1 MMNLA
6 EDSGFLPNWVKR
18 RRHLAV
24 EQMQSGFGSSFVDLR
39 QTRNIL
45 VMGVLGLMAAW
56 AWGADSDEVI
66 GDQDGVVRVELSN
79 GLEVVVVP
87 TGEGSDGQGD
97 GSDGRGGGDDVQ
109 IWLIVRAGSM
119 YETDQE
125 RGAAMVIQR
134 AIVAGTARFSGDE
147 IAEIL
152 HASDLGGGHQA
163 GWFVGFDHGAYMG
176 QVDRGD
182 GQAFERVL
190 AFFGEVLDGASLVL
204 DEKRVQQIIAELI
217 EEVEDESSPQMRSR
231 ARWLPRLM
239 KGTLFGDRLPR
250 ARIEEL
256 RELKPQQVR
265 GFGDRLYHPGQ
276 AVVLV
281 VGDVDAQGIAQQVD
295 QALGSVARGQRD
307 VMVDGRIKI
316 DVSMRAVFDDELGL
330 EKHQGA
336 MIWFRDRDDG
346 AEDRWSDRARRYRLS
361 DAREAVIGRVAGE
374 IVRYRLGRQGVE
386 AFGGHGEVG
395 VDQLDLFGQ
404 VDLVQIGIESS
415 QGRWE
420 DSIRFLVRQCD
431 RLARDGATSEEV
443 RRARRSLLSRWH
455 RDADDWVGLSN
466 RDRMGLMHWLVTT
479 GRPIVDMVHWD
490 RLATELM
497 NGIRDEE
504 IQQAVRE
511 LVDPQRACYV
521 ALVPE
526 GGSGGAPG
534 EGAGQAQGA
543 GDDAEGVI
551 RIVTQA
557 MGSALEPIDPRWMEQ
572 LADSLLDAQPDGGEV
587 EEVFRHG
594 ASGVWSAKLDNGVQI
609 LVRSMGDGGDDD
621 RVYLTA
627 TLWGMVFGAGGF
639 DDDEVLAGL
648 IAWREPATES
658 RGGRAILAYLG
669 EHGIEVAAKQGDG
682 HVQLRVDAPVE
693 SFGQAMEL
701 MFVLLDRPMIELANF
716 KRWQI
721 ECDQVGAD
729 PLDEAIDALYGDM
742 PRDRVDDEEVSL
754 DRAQRVLTQ
763 IVRNARIDIAIAG
776 AIDAS
781 AAIEK
786 GAELFG
792 ALVDRSDDETGAEVG
807 LVDAQVGEFG
817 SERVIRVENDREQE
831 HGIAIG
837 YVGEAGQDLR
847 SLRSQ
852 ILAAMVLSERMKE
865 QGQASG
871 FDGSLRANIWT
882 SDVLVD
888 RVFLLVR
895 VWCEEEAFEPAQ
907 QVVDETIEAM
917 VRLGIGGDELARAKG
932 RVDALIGRYFDTPG
946 YWSVRMSMLGFHGR
960 QVDDLWQI
968 RQGYREIDAPYIT
981 QVFRALI
988 GGNDRFQIEIVGV
1001 ER

>member
-6 EDSGFLPNWVKR
+6 EDSGFLPDLVKR
-18 RRHLAV
+18 REHLAV
-24 EQMQSGFGSSFVDLR
+24 EQMQSGVWSCFVDLG
-39 QTRNIL
+39 QIRNIL
-45 VMGVLGLMAAW
+45 MIGVLGLVAAW
-56 AWGADSDEVI
+56 AWGVDSDEII

-87 TGEGSDGQGD
+87 MGQGSDGQGD
-97 GSDGRGGGDDVQ
+97 GGDGRGGDDDVQ
-109 IWLIVRAGSM
+109 VWLIVRAGSM
-119 YETDQE
+119 YERDQE

-134 AIVAGTARFSGDE
+134 AIVAGTVRFSGDE

-152 HASDLGGGHQA
+152 HASDLGSGHQA

-190 AFFGEVLDGASLVL
+190 ALFGEVLDGASLVL
-204 DEKRVQQIIAELI
+204 DEKRVQQIIAELV
-217 EEVEDESSPQMRSR
+217 EEIEDESSPQMRSR
-231 ARWLPRLM
+231 ARWLPKLM

-250 ARIEEL
+250 ARVEVL
-256 RELKPQQVR
+256 RKLKARQVR
-265 GFGDRLYHPGQ
+265 GFGERLYHPGQ
-276 AVVLV
+276 ALVLV
-281 VGDVDAQGIAQQVD
+281 VGDVDAQAIVQQVD
-295 QALGSVARGQRD
+295 QVLGAIARGQRD

-316 DVSMRAVFDDELGL
+316 DVSMRAVFDDEPRL

-346 AEDRWSDRARRYRLS
+346 VEDRWSDRAKRYRLS
-361 DAREAVIGRVAGE
+361 DAREAVIDRVAGE

-395 VDQLDLFGQ
+395 VDQVDLFGQ

-415 QGRWE
+415 QGQWE

-479 GRPIVDMVHWD
+479 GRPMIDMVHWD

-497 NGIRDEE
+497 SGIRDEE

-511 LVDPQRACYV
+511 LVDPRRACYV

-526 GGSGGAPG
+526 RGSGGAPG
-534 EGAGQAQGA
+534 EGIGQAQGA
-543 GDDAEGVI
+543 GDDADGVI
-551 RIVTQA
+551 KVVTQA
-557 MGSALEPIDPRWMEQ
+557 MSSVLEPIDPRWMEQ

-587 EEVFRHG
+587 EEVSQHG

-609 LVRSMGDGGDDD
+609 LARSVGGGRDDD

-627 TLWGMVFGAGGF
+627 TLWGMVFGDGGF

-682 HVQLRVDAPVE
+682 YVQLRVDAPVE

-701 MFVLLDRPMIELANF
+701 MFVLLDRPMIEHASF
-716 KRWQI
+716 GRWQI
-721 ECDQVGAD
+721 ECDQVGVD

-742 PRDRVDDEEVSL
+742 PRDRVGNEGVSL

-781 AAIEK
+781 TAIEK

-792 ALVDRSDDETGAEVG
+792 ALIDRSDGEAGAGVG
-807 LVDAQVGEFG
+807 LVDVQAGG
-817 SERVIRVENDREQE
+817 PRRERVIRVENDRKQE

-852 ILAAMVLSERMKE
+852 ILAAMVLSERMKQ
-865 QGQASG
+865 QGQVSG
-871 FDGSLRANIWT
+871 FDGLFRANIWT

-888 RVFLLVR
+888 RAFLLVR
-895 VWCEEEAFEPAQ
+895 VWCEEEVFEQAQ
-907 QVVDETIEAM
+907 RVVDETIEAM
-917 VRLGIGGDELARAKG
+917 VRQGIGDDELARAKG
-932 RVDALIGRYFDTPG
+932 RVDALIGRYFDTPR

-960 QVDDLWQI
+960 RVDDLWRI
-968 RQGYREIDAPYIT
+968 RQGYREIDAPYAT
-981 QVFRALI
+981 RVFGALI
-988 GGNDRFQIEIVGV
+988 EGNDRFRIEIVGM
-1001 ER
+1001 EK